1 MNLSNENS
9 TLLYD
14 DLQWSREYSDQQ
26 CVIIELRNQ
35 GIFQEMKLDKLIP

>member
-1 MNLSNENS
+1 MKIALHYMMIYNGVEN
-9 TLLYD
+9 D
-14 DLQWSREYSDQQ
+14 SDQQ